1 MSANPLHP
9 QHAQPPRLM
18 GERVAIAGKLSSM
31 SRGDAARLIAQ
42 HGGELVALD
51 DPALTLVVRGD
62 EAPEPGDIS
71 PRDTPVLL
79 IDESQLWRRLGLI
92 DDEAGVTRLYTPG
105 LLAEMVGV
113 EPRVIRRW
121 HRRGYL
127 AAVCEVRKLPYF
139 DFSELRVA
147 RRLADLVHAG
157 ATQAALDRQVAQLT
171 SASPE
176 VARPLADL
184 PLEVK
189 DARFYLRR
197 DGELAE
203 PGGQRLIDFDAP
215 PVESSAAPT
224 DATLTVPEQD
234 LPSLEAIR
242 QEVLDLQDVGEAR
255 QALMLLRS
263 VLLSGRAEAEDQ
275 FLAADLLYQMGDATA
290 ARERFFMA
298 IELDDEYVEARANL
312 GCVLMELGDLD
323 LAIAAFHGALQR
335 HPDFADAHYH
345 LAHAL
350 DAQGDSEAAA
360 THWQSFLRLA
370 PDSPWAEEAVERLKQ

>member
-255 QALMLLRS
+255 QALMLLR
-263 VLLSGRAEAEDQ
+263 
-275 FLAADLLYQMGDATA
+275 
-290 ARERFFMA
+290 
-298 IELDDEYVEARANL
+298 
-312 GCVLMELGDLD
+312 
-323 LAIAAFHGALQR
+323 
-335 HPDFADAHYH
+335 
-345 LAHAL
+345 
-350 DAQGDSEAAA
+350 
-360 THWQSFLRLA
+360 
-370 PDSPWAEEAVERLKQ
+370 